1 MLKAIF
7 PVLIAD
13 KDDRGFLAFPFQN
26 FGKLSSLPS
35 IKTKQKLVKI
45 CVENGIPLTEKAVRR
60 SVKDVIA
67 EITQNQGIKMSD
79 LGAEEV
85 AMGSCEKRVFDKVNG
100 NIVFSNHK
108 IVNTIHFITLLT
120 VVTFLLTASQS
131 PTHSLFFS
139 YC

>member
-13 KDDRGFLAFPFQN
+13 KDDRGFLGFPFQN
-26 FGKLSSLPS
+26 FGKLSTLPS

-45 CVENGIPLTEKAVRR
+45 CVEHGIPLSEKAVRR

-85 AMGSCEKRVFDKVNG
+85 AMGSCEKRVFDKVNEG
-100 NIVFSNHK
+100 INF
-108 IVNTIHFITLLT
+108 
-120 VVTFLLTASQS
+120 
-131 PTHSLFFS
+131 
-139 YC
+139 